1 MLVTIAKIKNLT
13 VQEPQ
18 KLLLVTLI
26 KVLSVR
32 ILKFVPMVGYS
43 GLPCKN
49 AFNYILKAHVTRWV
63 LLITSKKIYTTL
75 YVT

>member
-1 MLVTIAKIKNLT
+1 MLVTIAKIKNQT

-18 KLLLVTLI
+18 KLLLIILI

-32 ILKFVPMVGYS
+32 ILKFVPMVGSS

-49 AFNYILKAHVTRWV
+49 AFNFILKAHVTRYV
-63 LLITSKKIYTTL
+63 ILIVSNKI
-75 YVT
+75 